1 MRTDEMETENGN
13 GKVMDRVE
21 HGKKDQRGEEAGD
34 KENKYEKELTVSVEL
49 IGEDPVTAMEF
60 MKATKEV
67 CGELMA
73 CRKTGLK
80 KYELTMRHLSGK
92 KKLMD
97 GFKIREV
104 SVIAKELI
112 SDETVVSFLELPA
125 YTADSDVILKLH
137 GWGVSA
143 ASPIKRRMWP
153 GTNIADG
160 TRFLKV
166 KFNDLV
172 RSLPYST
179 KFNTATGPQ
188 YFRVIHDRQ
197 EKVCRMCIQP
207 GHILRDCPEFRCH
220 RCHGQGHYARECG
233 TDEEQRQ
240 RGGESREADVGEE
253 EERSKGE
260 DGSGAE
266 ATEADGSGVG
276 VGVEGEQMY
285 EDEAQEGMAEDETAA
300 EETTEIGGEKEREED
315 GCSVDS
321 AVRETDEREKR
332 SSAGEQA
339 KGGVKSGGKS
349 GMTVVGQGEG
359 RVVARSIKWG
369 WKAADIPDSGEENME
384 VVGGNRKRPSGRK
397 EREDK
402 GKKSAI

>member
-1 MRTDEMETENGN
+1 ME
-13 GKVMDRVE
+13 VM
-21 HGKKDQRGEEAGD
+21 K
-34 KENKYEKELTVSVEL
+34 S
-49 IGEDPVTAMEF
+49 
-60 MKATKEV
+60 TKEM

-73 CRKTGLK
+73 CRKIGLK
-80 KYELTMRHLSGK
+80 K
-92 KKLMD
+92 
-97 GFKIREV
+97 
-104 SVIAKELI
+104 
-112 SDETVVSFLELPA
+112 
-125 YTADSDVILKLH
+125 
-137 GWGVSA
+137 
-143 ASPIKRRMWP
+143 
-153 GTNIADG
+153 
-160 TRFLKV
+160 
-166 KFNDLV
+166 
-172 RSLPYST
+172 
-179 KFNTATGPQ
+179 
-188 YFRVIHDRQ
+188 
-197 EKVCRMCIQP
+197 
-207 GHILRDCPEFRCH
+207 CH